1 MSYPDRLKT
10 NVKYDHRL
18 KRNILEIT
26 IEKDN
31 KDVRVEMSDDL
42 IARILRSVGIDV
54 AKELEGFQITYGKVC
69 IISAWM
75 SAGISLEKFCQKK
88 GIIVSQGLRT
98 GSIRPAGRKDVVVT
112 FSGVDFNT
120 PDSLIVEYIQK
131 FGGKMV
137 NQTVAYGYR

>member
-1 MSYPDRLKT
+1 MAEKVGHAKPPNPDAANTTHTTTNAKTSYADRLKT

-18 KRNILEIT
+18 KRNILEVM

-75 SAGISLEKFCQKK
+75 SAGISLDRF
-88 GIIVSQGLRT
+88 
-98 GSIRPAGRKDVVVT
+98 
-112 FSGVDFNT
+112 
-120 PDSLIVEYIQK
+120 
-131 FGGKMV
+131 
-137 NQTVAYGYR
+137 

>member
-1 MSYPDRLKT
+1 MAEEVGHAKPPDLDPNTNAAAASGANTTPNPTTPNAKISYADRLKT

-26 IEKDN
+26 IEKHN
-31 KDVRVEMSDDL
+31 KDMRVEMSDEL

-75 SAGISLEKFCQKK
+75 SAGISL
-88 GIIVSQGLRT
+88 
-98 GSIRPAGRKDVVVT
+98 
-112 FSGVDFNT
+112 
-120 PDSLIVEYIQK
+120 
-131 FGGKMV
+131 
-137 NQTVAYGYR
+137 